1 MLPQTNIFTHLSS
14 LSLYNITMEVFQAR
28 HAQEF
33 KNSYCCYNTFFFFLW
48 DWDEFLVMC
57 FRHNS
62 NVIVMV
68 SWQGKLQDL
77 QT

>member
-1 MLPQTNIFTHLSS
+1 MLKSLKTHIVV
-14 LSLYNITMEVFQAR
+14 ITL
-28 HAQEF
+28 
-33 KNSYCCYNTFFFFLW
+33 FFFFLW